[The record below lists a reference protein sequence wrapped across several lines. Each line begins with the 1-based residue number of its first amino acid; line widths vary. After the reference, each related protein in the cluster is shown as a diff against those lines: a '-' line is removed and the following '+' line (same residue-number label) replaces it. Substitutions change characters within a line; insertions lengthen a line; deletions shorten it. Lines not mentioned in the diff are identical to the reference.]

1 MKVPVADFKAKLY
14 PFMMGIAD
22 TMPTSLHKW
31 IGGAMIASS
40 AGKLA
45 GLLDGFVDSDGMV
58 DLDAVR
64 NLVESGFKASGGELV
79 IPFGSDLLA
88 SFGVRPVNV
97 KLTQADA
104 TRFLSQFSP

>member
-40 AGKLA
+40 TGRLA
-45 GLLDGFVDSDGMV
+45 GLLDGIADKDGMV
-58 DLDAVR
+58 DIESVR
-64 NLVESGFKASGGELV
+64 NLVETGFKASGGEVV
-79 IPFGSDLLA
+79 IPFGSDVLSA
-88 SFGVRPVNV
+88 FGIRPVNV
-97 KLTQADA
+97 KLTLDDA
-104 TRFLSQFSP
+104 TRFLSQF

>member
-40 AGKLA
+40 TGRIA
-45 GLLDGFVDSDGMV
+45 GLLDGFVDKDGMV
-58 DLDAVR
+58 DIDAVR
-64 NLVESGFKASGGELV
+64 NLVESGFKASGGEVV
-79 IPFGSDLLA
+79 IPFGSELLSA
-88 SFGVRPVNV
+88 FGVRPVNV
-97 KLTQADA
+97 KLSQGDA
-104 TRFLSQFSP
+104 TRFLAQFAS